1 MQLLPYSLYWSGNNQ
16 IFFVRACVFV
26 CVCVCVGS
34 SLVKVDSGCKDAKCR
49 MTDD

>member
-16 IFFVRACVFV
+16 IFFVRACVR
-26 CVCVCVGS
+26 VCVGS
-34 SLVKVDSGCKDAKCR
+34 SLVKVDSGYKDAKCR